1 MLSIADLL
9 PILSLQ
15 NNKEFLYSL
24 EKKID
29 KHSVIKLLTPQK
41 ISTICKHSYLAIDSS
56 ITNKYFHK

>member
-1 MLSIADLL
+1 MLSITDLL

-29 KHSVIKLLTPQK
+29 KTFRYQVVDTTKDQHNLQ
-41 ISTICKHSYLAIDSS
+41 A
-56 ITNKYFHK
+56 